1 MPGIRLHNG
10 DMIVFVGDS
19 ITDCGKRQYPPLGLG
34 YVYIFANLLLAKYPE
49 KKINV
54 INAGINGNT
63 ILDLKDRW
71 EDDVLSLRPNFI
83 SILIGINDI
92 HRALAGQ
99 PGYDPESYYRN
110 YREILTLTK
119 ESLKDVE
126 ILLLSPFY
134 ISKATIPGTHRSKVL
149 EVIPKYIEK
158 VELLSKEFSTL
169 YINLH
174 TIFQSLL
181 KHREPT
187 TYAPEPVHPNSAG
200 HMVIALSIL
209 NALET

>member
-1 MPGIRLHNG
+1 MSGIRLHDG
-10 DMIVFVGDS
+10 DTVVFVGDS
-19 ITDCGKRQYPPLGLG
+19 ITDCGRRQHPPLGSG
-34 YVYIFANLLLAKYPE
+34 YVYIFANLLLAKYPD

-54 INAGINGNT
+54 INAGISGNT
-63 ILDLKDRW
+63 VVDLKDRW
-71 EDDVLSLRPNFI
+71 EDDVLSLKPNFI

-92 HRALAGQ
+92 HRMLAGQ

-110 YREILTLTK
+110 YCDILMLTK
-119 ESLKDVE
+119 ERLKDVE

-134 ISKATIPGTHRSKVL
+134 ISKVTTPNTHRSRVL

-174 TIFQSLL
+174 TVFQSLL
-181 KHREPT
+181 KYREPT
-187 TYAPEPVHPNSAG
+187 AYAPEPVHPNFAG

-209 NALET
+209 NVLET